1 MGNFAIMEGMIKIS
15 AICQR
20 AYVWGCAL
28 VSSFLIWAPTA
39 SAQAFFGRP
48 IYRGGGVQEGV
59 GAAALIQGV
68 ATGNLRQQ
76 IGNLVNTALNFAA
89 LIAVTV
95 IIIAGFYL
103 LFSFGDDAKVTTARK
118 IILFTAIGLIIL
130 VLAKVIVSFFILLP
144 Q

>member
-1 MGNFAIMEGMIKIS
+1 MGNFAIIEGMIKIS
-15 AICQR
+15 AICRR
-20 AYVWGCAL
+20 ACVWGCAL

-39 SAQAFFGRP
+39 SAQIFFGRP

-59 GAAALIQGV
+59 GAAALIRGV
-68 ATGNLRQQ
+68 AIGNLRQQ

-103 LFSFGDDAKVTTARK
+103 LFSLGDEQKITTARK
-118 IILFTAIGLIIL
+118 IIIYTAVGLLVL
-130 VLAKVIVSFFILLP
+130 VLAKVIVAFFILLP